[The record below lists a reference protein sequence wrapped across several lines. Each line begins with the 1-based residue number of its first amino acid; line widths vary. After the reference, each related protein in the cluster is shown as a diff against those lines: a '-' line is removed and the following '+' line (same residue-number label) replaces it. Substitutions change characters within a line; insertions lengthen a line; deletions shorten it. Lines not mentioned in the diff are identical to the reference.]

1 MTPVS
6 FPGLGEGQAKK
17 EVRSSTDKGLVP
29 NAASE
34 KTVKTK
40 AQEEVVVLW
49 QRKGPL
55 VGEEQ
60 CSESV

>member
-1 MTPVS
+1 M
-6 FPGLGEGQAKK
+6 GEGQAKK
-17 EVRSSTDKGLVP
+17 EVRSSTAKGLVP

-34 KTVKTK
+34 KTVKIK
-40 AQEEVVVLW
+40 AQEEVVVLQ

-60 CSESV
+60 CLARV